1 VATFLCA
8 GKGETRPK
16 RGGPMLERIW
26 RRAKRAKMGDFREID
41 GGRGRNKHE
50 PGKRAKENPNCSDLS
65 NGWGK
70 NLLNLTQMLVRGQ
83 KIV

>member
-1 VATFLCA
+1 MRHFRKTIEC
-8 GKGETRPK
+8 
-16 RGGPMLERIW
+16 
-26 RRAKRAKMGDFREID
+26 RR
-41 GGRGRNKHE
+41 RNKHE

-70 NLLNLTQMLVRGQ
+70 NLLNWAQTLVRGQ